1 MRRLHSVL
9 MGLSALLLSTTVL
22 PQDAATFPSRPV
34 TMIVPYA
41 PGGFAGIETQ
51 VYATKASALTGQQFL
66 VDYKAGATGAIG
78 AAYVAKAK
86 PDGYTLLVVTGGF
99 TIFPAFKNDLSFDII
114 KDFAPVSWI
123 SSRTSVLLASNAL
136 PVKNFDEYI
145 AYVRGNPGKV
155 NFGTAGSGGINH
167 LSGAW
172 IDSATRTKVTYVH
185 FKGTP
190 VSEVVAGRIDVVPAG
205 LVASLSYIKAGKA
218 RALAIMGSER
228 SPQLPDVPTIAEAIP
243 GYDVN
248 SWLGFIAP
256 GATPPAIV
264 NRTSEIFAQVAR
276 APDIVAQL
284 DKEGIKPIGSTPAQ
298 LRQLMVTE
306 VDRWKKVVTEGNIKL
321 EE

>member
-1 MRRLHSVL
+1 MRCLHAVL
-9 MGLSALLLSTTVL
+9 TLASALLWQGAVQA
-22 PQDAATFPSRPV
+22 QDAASFPSRPV

-51 VYATKASALTGQQFL
+51 VYAGKATSLTGQQFL

-99 TIFPAFKNDLSFDII
+99 TIFPAFKNDLGFDII

-123 SSRTSVLLASNAL
+123 SSRTSVLLASNML
-136 PVKNFDEYI
+136 PVKNFAEYI
-145 AYVRGNPGKV
+145 AYVRANPGKV

-172 IDSATRTKVTYVH
+172 IDSATKTKVTYVH

-205 LVASLSYIKAGKA
+205 LVASLGYIKAGKA
-218 RALAIMGSER
+218 RALAIMGTER
-228 SPQLPDVPTIAEAIP
+228 SPQLPDVPTIAESIS

-256 GATPPAIV
+256 GATPAPLV
-264 NRTSEIFAQVAR
+264 NRLSDIFAQVAK
-276 APDIVAQL
+276 APDIVAQM

-306 VDRWKKVVTEGNIKL
+306 VERWKRVVTDGNIKL

>member
-1 MRRLHSVL
+1 MRYLHA
-9 MGLSALLLSTTVL
+9 ALLVASSMIWQGGAQA
-22 PQDAATFPSRPV
+22 QDAANFPSRPV
-34 TMIVPYA
+34 TMVVPYA

-51 VYATKASALTGQQFL
+51 VYAAKAGTLTGQQFL

-78 AAYVAKAK
+78 AAYVAKTK
-86 PDGYTLLVVTGGF
+86 PDGYTMLVVTGGF
-99 TIFPAFKNDLSFDII
+99 TIFPAFKNDLPFDII

-123 SSRTSVLLASNAL
+123 SSRTSVLLASNTL
-136 PVKNFDEYI
+136 PVKNFGEYI
-145 AYVRGNPGKV
+145 AYLKANPGKV

-172 IDSATRTKVTYVH
+172 IDSATKTKVTYVH

-190 VSEVVAGRIDVVPAG
+190 VTEVVAGRIDVVPAG
-205 LVASLSYIKAGKA
+205 LVASLAFIKAGKA
-218 RALAIMGSER
+218 RALAVMGTER
-228 SPQLPDVPTIAEAIP
+228 SPQLPDVPTIAEFIP

-248 SWLGFIAP
+248 SWLGFIVP
-256 GATPPAIV
+256 GATPPALV
-264 NRTSEIFAQVAR
+264 NRLSETFAQVAKS
-276 APDIVAQL
+276 PDIIAQL

-306 VDRWKKVVTEGNIKL
+306 VERWKKVVTDGNIRL